1 MPATRLRIVLADDE
15 RDTILTLSALL
26 EDEGHDVKAFD
37 NGREALHAV
46 LHSDPDVAILDVA
59 MPGLNGWDVAREI
72 RMVSGGARPLLI
84 GVSGRH
90 LMRAHKIFADM
101 LGFNHYLTKP
111 CAPAALMAL
120 LAPLAR

>member
-1 MPATRLRIVLADDE
+1 
-15 RDTILTLSALL
+15 
-26 EDEGHDVKAFD
+26 
-37 NGREALHAV
+37 
-46 LHSDPDVAILDVA
+46 
-59 MPGLNGWDVAREI
+59 VAREI

-90 LMRAHKIFADM
+90 MTRAHKIFANM

-111 CAPAALMAL
+111 WAPDALNAL

>member
-26 EDEGHDVKAFD
+26 EDEGHDVKAFN
-37 NGREALHAV
+37 NGREALDAV

-111 CAPAALMAL
+111 CAPEALMAL